1 MDNATLNRLRE
12 TKLAPAEL
20 VTDSDSGIF
29 SGYAS
34 IFGIAD
40 LGNDLILPGAFST
53 SLKRRKAGGIRM
65 LYQHDPASPIGAWTS
80 LREDGSGLRVEGRI
94 ATKTSKGR
102 EVFELMR
109 AGAID
114 GLSIGFRTVRSRIE
128 RKSGVRQILEA
139 DLWEISVV
147 TFPMHPDARVEALK
161 GWQWQGREP
170 WQRQNDSTG
179 LAARFRRAARLLANA
194 AKGNHA

>member
-40 LGNDLILPGAFST
+40 LGNDVILPGAFSA
-53 SLKRRKAGGIRM
+53 SLLRRKAGGIRM
-65 LYQHDPASPIGAWTS
+65 LYQHDPSSPIGAWTA
-80 LREDGSGLRVEGRI
+80 LREDGSGLRVEGRV
-94 ATKTSKGR
+94 ALQTHKGR

-114 GLSIGFRTVRSRIE
+114 GLSIGFRTVRSRLE
-128 RKSGVRQILEA
+128 PKSGARQILEA

-161 GWQWQGREP
+161 GWRWRAAAP
-170 WQRQNDSTG
+170 WQRQTDSSG
-179 LAARFRRAARLLANA
+179 LAERLRRAARLMANA
-194 AKGNHA
+194 AKGNQA